1 MLRRPLRALLVG
13 AVLAA
18 SACAANDATSSPAA
32 SPAASPTAGSPAPAS
47 TEPSLT
53 PVPNGSPSPAD
64 SGRGPGTVTQ
74 TETEWGPIWD
84 ALPASFPR
92 FPGSAPTDPIGEPVS
107 GSFAIPAGPE
117 EAAEFMQSALELAGY
132 STEALSGPFED
143 GSYVIDS
150 VGPTTLDC
158 RVQTRLT
165 PLSGTTRMTVLYGT
179 GCPIE

>member
-1 MLRRPLRALLVG
+1 MPPRSLRALLVG
-13 AVLAA
+13 AALAA
-18 SACAANDATSSPAA
+18 AGCAANDASSSPAA
-32 SPAASPTAGSPAPAS
+32 SPGASPTANASAPAS
-47 TEPSLT
+47 AEPSLT
-53 PVPNGSPSPAD
+53 PVPNGSPSPGD
-64 SGRGPGTVTQ
+64 SGGEPGTVTQ
-74 TETEWGPIWD
+74 SETEWGPIWD

-107 GSFAIPAGPE
+107 GSFGVPAGPQ
-117 EAAEFMQSALELAGY
+117 EATEFMQSALELAGY

-165 PLSGTTRMTVLYGT
+165 PLSGTTHMTVLYGT